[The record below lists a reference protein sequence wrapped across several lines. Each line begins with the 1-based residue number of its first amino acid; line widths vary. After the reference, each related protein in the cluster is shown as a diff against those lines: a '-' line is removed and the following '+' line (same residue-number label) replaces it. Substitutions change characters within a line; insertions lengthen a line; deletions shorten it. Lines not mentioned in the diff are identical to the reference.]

1 MRAFRRR
8 LTVRMMFL
16 AVAMVIS
23 GSAHAYSEQYFT
35 VTRVGAS
42 NNTNTVFIDVSE
54 IANNTTCGRKDHFK
68 LPLTDQLAD
77 KFFSAALT
85 AQAQGR
91 RLVIGYEAD
100 ECIHGGILPRVFKVA
115 D

>member
-1 MRAFRRR
+1 MRR
-8 LTVRMMFL
+8 VVL
-16 AVAMVIS
+16 AVAILIS
-23 GSAHAYSEQYFT
+23 SSAYAYSEQYFT

-42 NNTNTVFIDVSE
+42 NNTNTVFIDAKE
-54 IANNTTCGRKDHFK
+54 DADNTSCDRKNHFK

-77 KFFSAALT
+77 KFFSAALA

-91 RLVIGYEAD
+91 QLVIGYEAD